1 MARPKIEID
10 AETVKK
16 LAALN
21 CSMEEIGH
29 IVGCSV
35 DTLERRFAEAIKE
48 GRSHGK
54 VSLKRKMY
62 DTAIA
67 GNVTMMIWLSKNLL
81 GYTDKIETKEVSKE
95 DTKSLVEEAKKL
107 TKELD
112 VGGVC

>member
-1 MARPKIEID
+1 MARPQKIID
-10 AETVKK
+10 PETVKK

-21 CSMEEIGH
+21 CSFEEIGH

-35 DTLERRFAEAIKE
+35 DTLERRFAGVIKE

-54 VSLKRKMY
+54 VSLKRKMF

-81 GYTDKIETKEVSKE
+81 GYTDKVETKMVEVSKE
-95 DTKSLVEEAKKL
+95 DTKILIKEAQELVEKMQ
-107 TKELD
+107 
-112 VGGVC
+112 

>member
-1 MARPKIEID
+1 MARPRKEID

-29 IVGCSV
+29 VVGCSV
-35 DTLERRFAEAIKE
+35 DTLERRFADTIKE

-54 VSLKRKMY
+54 VSLKRKMF

-81 GYTDKIETKEVSKE
+81 GYSDKIETKEVSKE
-95 DTKSLVEEAKKL
+95 DTDKLKEEAKQLIKQL
-107 TKELD
+107 E
-112 VGGVC
+112 

>member
-1 MARPKIEID
+1 MARPQKIID
-10 AETVKK
+10 PETVKK

-35 DTLERRFAEAIKE
+35 DTLERRFAEVIKE

-67 GNVTMMIWLSKNLL
+67 GNVTMMIWLSKNML
-81 GYTDKIETKEVSKE
+81 GYTEKIEQKSDITKEETERLIS
-95 DTKSLVEEAKKL
+95 EAKNL
-107 TKELD
+107 AKEMSELRQ
-112 VGGVC
+112 